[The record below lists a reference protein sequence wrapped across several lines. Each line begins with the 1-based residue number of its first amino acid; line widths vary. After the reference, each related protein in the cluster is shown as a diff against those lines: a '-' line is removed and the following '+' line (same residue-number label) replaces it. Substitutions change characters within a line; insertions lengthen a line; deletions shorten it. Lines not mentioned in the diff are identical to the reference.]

1 MRIITVLLCMTVCAP
16 TMAHRQHHVWTE
28 IHRSESTHSIEVSHR
43 IHLSDAITILQQAPV
58 GVAQLPIESVEAL
71 AHVALYVD
79 RHFSLRAACPGTEVR
94 QIDLVGAGLDD
105 DFVYVYQEVT
115 LKGQLHELVFSN
127 TMLHDL
133 EPYAVGFVNV
143 SGPMGQFTY
152 QFARDSAQ
160 RQPETIHCVQAI
172 SPAAL

>member
-1 MRIITVLLCMTVCAP
+1 MRIITALLFIAVCAP
-16 TMAHRQHHVWTE
+16 TLAHRQHHVWTE

-79 RHFSLRAACPGTEVR
+79 RHFSLQAACPGTEVR
-94 QIDLVGAGLDD
+94 QIDLVGAGVND

-133 EPYAVGFVNV
+133 EPYAVGFVNI
-143 SGPMGQFTY
+143 SGPTGQFTY
-152 QFARDSAQ
+152 QFAKDSAQ

-172 SPAAL
+172 SPKTY

>member
-1 MRIITVLLCMTVCAP
+1 MRIITALLFMAVCAP

-43 IHLSDAITILQQAPV
+43 IHLSDALSVLQRASQAVASLPV
-58 GVAQLPIESVEAL
+58 ESIEAL
-71 AHVALYVD
+71 AHIALYVD
-79 RHFSLRAACPGTEVR
+79 QHFSLEAACPGTEV
-94 QIDLVGAGLDD
+94 QQVDLIGAGIAD

-127 TMLHDL
+127 TMLHDI
-133 EPYAVGFVNV
+133 EPYAVGFVNIT
-143 SGPMGQFTY
+143 GPMGQFTY
-152 QFARDSAQ
+152 QFAKDTAQ